1 MSGGLYVFK
10 TSNLVPGLPENNKTI
25 TGLLYVPEPT
35 VCLAQDRRNPKSNF
49 DDNLF
54 VVADPLSRNVAI

>member
-1 MSGGLYVFK
+1 MSFFK
-10 TSNLVPGLPENNKTI
+10 ASNLVPGLPENNKTI
-25 TGLLYVPEPT
+25 MGLLYVPEPT

-54 VVADPLSRNVAI
+54 VVTGM